1 MPATRHDDMP
11 PSRPVGPPPQ
21 RCAPGPAPA
30 PPPPVKTVSVI
41 AQKGGAGKTT
51 LSLILA
57 CAAAA
62 EGFSAVVVDLD
73 PQASAASWGDRRGSD
88 TPAVVPAQA
97 PRLARILDAAAGQGV
112 ALAVVD
118 TAPRAEQGAVA
129 AARAADLV
137 LVPSRPAVY
146 DVETV
151 AGTRDLV
158 AAVAPRTPV
167 LCVLNAVPPRGP
179 REGQARALL
188 ADLGVAV
195 AAPSLGLRAAV
206 DYAAAAGRS
215 AAEHDP
221 RGRAAAEIAA
231 LYAAVRALAGLAPAR
246 PETRDGAF
254 D

>member
-1 MPATRHDDMP
+1 MPAIRHDGT
-11 PSRPVGPPPQ
+11 PV
-21 RCAPGPAPA
+21 PGSAPA
-30 PPPPVKTVSVI
+30 PPVAVKTVSVI

-51 LSLILA
+51 LALSLA

-62 EGFSAVVVDLD
+62 GGLSAVVVDLD
-73 PQASAASWGDRRGSD
+73 PQASATSWGDRREFD
-88 TPAVVPAQA
+88 APVVVPAQA
-97 PRLARILDAAAGQGV
+97 PRLERILAAAAGQGV

-137 LVPSRPAVY
+137 LVPCRPAVY

-158 AAVAPRTPV
+158 RAVAPRTSG

-188 ADLGVAV
+188 ADLGVPV
-195 AAPSLGLRAAV
+195 AAASLGQRAAV

-221 RGRAAAEIAA
+221 RGRAAEEIAA
-231 LYAAVRALAGLAPAR
+231 LWSAVGALAGLTLAR
-246 PETRDGAF
+246 PEPSDGAF

>member
-1 MPATRHDDMP
+1 M
-11 PSRPVGPPPQ
+11 
-21 RCAPGPAPA
+21 
-30 PPPPVKTVSVI
+30 KTVSVI

-51 LSLILA
+51 VSLALA
-57 CAAAA
+57 YAAAA

-88 TPAVVPAQA
+88 VPAVVPAQA
-97 PRLARILDAAAGQGV
+97 PRLERILAAAARQGV

-151 AGTRDLV
+151 AGTRDLI
-158 AAVAPRTPV
+158 AAVAPATPV

-188 ADLGVAV
+188 ADLDIPVAG
-195 AAPSLGLRAAV
+195 PRLGLRAAV
-206 DYAAAAGRS
+206 DYAAAAGQS

-231 LYAAVRALAGLAPAR
+231 LFAAVGILAGLTPAR
-246 PETRDGAF
+246 PESRDGAF

>member
-1 MPATRHDDMP
+1 M
-11 PSRPVGPPPQ
+11 
-21 RCAPGPAPA
+21 
-30 PPPPVKTVSVI
+30 KTVSVI

-51 LSLILA
+51 LSLSLA
-57 CAAAA
+57 CVAAA
-62 EGFSAVVVDLD
+62 EGLSAVVVDLD
-73 PQASAASWGDRRGSD
+73 PQASAASWSDRRKLD
-88 TPAVVPAQA
+88 TPAAVPAQA
-97 PRLARILDAAAGQGV
+97 PRLARILAAAAGQDV

-158 AAVAPRTPV
+158 AAVAPATPV

-188 ADLGVAV
+188 ADLDIPVAG
-195 AAPSLGLRAAV
+195 PSLGLRAAV
-206 DYAAAAGRS
+206 DYAAAAGQS

-231 LYAAVRALAGLAPAR
+231 LFAVVGQLAGLTPAR
-246 PETRDGAF
+246 PESPDGAF

>member
-1 MPATRHDDMP
+1 MP
-11 PSRPVGPPPQ
+11 PSGPVGPP
-21 RCAPGPAPA
+21 APLHARGPAPA
-30 PPPPVKTVSVI
+30 PPVAVKTVSVI

-51 LSLILA
+51 LSLSLA
-57 CAAAA
+57 CAAVA
-62 EGFSAVVVDLD
+62 EGLSAVVVDLD
-73 PQASAASWGDRRGSD
+73 PQASAASWGDRRESD

-118 TAPRAEQGAVA
+118 TAPRAGQGAVA

-151 AGTRDLV
+151 AGTRDVV
-158 AAVAPRTPV
+158 AAVAPATPV
-167 LCVLNAVPPRGP
+167 LRVLNAVPPRGP

-188 ADLGVAV
+188 ADLGVPV

-206 DYAAAAGRS
+206 DYAAAVGQS

-221 RGRAAAEIAA
+221 RGRAAAEIGA
-231 LYAAVRALAGLAPAR
+231 LFAAVGRLAGLTPAR
-246 PETRDGAF
+246 PESRDGAP

>member
-1 MPATRHDDMP
+1 MSATRHDGTP
-11 PSRPVGPPPQ
+11 APGPSGPLPR

-30 PPPPVKTVSVI
+30 PPPPVKIVSVI

-62 EGFSAVVVDLD
+62 EGLSAVVVDLD
-73 PQASAASWGDRRGSD
+73 PQASAASWGDRRESD
-88 TPAVVPAQA
+88 VPAVVPAQA
-97 PRLARILDAAAGQGV
+97 PRLARILAAAAGQGV

-188 ADLGVAV
+188 ADFGVAV
-195 AAPSLGLRAAV
+195 AAPRLGQRAAV
-206 DYAAAAGRS
+206 DYAAAAGQS
-215 AAEHDP
+215 PAEHDP

-231 LYAAVRALAGLAPAR
+231 IWSAVGALTGLTPAR
-246 PETRDGAF
+246 PESRDGAF